1 MLEETTAYDF
11 CINNANTENGGL
23 GATALIMPD
32 EKFTFENFKY
42 ITNDGEVVENLG
54 NHMCTAY
61 EIIKEQYDLPIVARD
76 LDDICKHLD
85 EFAIALHKLDNCF
98 LSKKISDRV
107 KQDIIKNYI
116 KDEVEYD
123 FGDSDNKLNG
133 FVNGGIRNIIMITY
147 VIYNGFQFVSIE
159 LPSYITSYQVEQLEN
174 LSEEIKDI
182 EENLRRKYSD
192 DQYKFIAGVK
202 INNFNPITHE
212 QDNSFESIRFNN
224 DFYGEEDF
232 ENGKVNDPIKSAL
245 EYMKVN
251 GRVNDNIK
259 NSFTKNVKVGSR
271 TI

>member
-1 MLEETTAYDF
+1 
-11 CINNANTENGGL
+11 
-23 GATALIMPD
+23 
-32 EKFTFENFKY
+32 
-42 ITNDGEVVENLG
+42 
-54 NHMCTAY
+54 MCTAY

-174 LSEEIKDI
+174 LSEEIKEI